1 MSMVTTD
8 NKAYSCTVGTPDG
21 LFTIVTVQGGIEDIS
36 DQDEYVLASGWT
48 SDTND
53 LVGLIH
59 SSLRPSRLEE
69 CSVEHCSGIMACA
82 VAAVRSYYSGETDAP
97 GRIPVVQAGAPFFE
111 QVWLRLREVSAGTAL
126 TYTEFARLSG
136 NPAASRAAASAC
148 ARNATA
154 LFVPCHRIRRSDG
167 GVGGFRYGTDVKTA
181 LLRREG
187 VRGIE

>member
-1 MSMVTTD
+1 MVTTD

-97 GRIPVVQAGAPFFE
+97 GRIPVVQAGAPFF
-111 QVWLRLREVSAGTAL
+111 RAGL
-126 TYTEFARLSG
+126 VE
-136 NPAASRAAASAC
+136 AS
-148 ARNATA
+148 
-154 LFVPCHRIRRSDG
+154 G
-167 GVGGFRYGTDVKTA
+167 GVCRYRADVYRTCSSQRESSRISGCGLSMRTQRYGAVRSLSPDTA
-181 LLRREG
+181 FRRRCRRIPLRNRCEDCSAAP
-187 VRGIE
+187 